1 MGLGD
6 QSPTPLQEETNAHG
20 RRPGL
25 QVEDHRSPHQGG
37 QEEGGPDPE
46 AARRAAGGHHTI
58 WYWEAGKSKPTHA
71 HLVELAFRCEAST
84 DWLLCR
90 DVVEA
95 ELLREADASFSEAT
109 AGLPREDLES
119 IHEFIRF
126 VRARR
131 RGRA

>member
-1 MGLGD
+1 M
-6 QSPTPLQEETNAHG
+6 
-20 RRPGL
+20 R
-25 QVEDHRSPHQGG
+25 
-37 QEEGGPDPE
+37 
-46 AARRAAGGHHTI
+46 
-58 WYWEAGKSKPTHA
+58 K
-71 HLVELAFRCEAST
+71 LAFRCEAST

>member
-1 MGLGD
+1 MADDRGYRWKTIGARIKEARKKAGLTQKQLSELLGV
-6 QSPTPLQEETNAHG
+6 TP
-20 RRPGL
+20 
-25 QVEDHRSPHQGG
+25 
-37 QEEGGPDPE
+37 
-46 AARRAAGGHHTI
+46 HTI

-95 ELLREADASFSEAT
+95 ELLREADASLSEAT